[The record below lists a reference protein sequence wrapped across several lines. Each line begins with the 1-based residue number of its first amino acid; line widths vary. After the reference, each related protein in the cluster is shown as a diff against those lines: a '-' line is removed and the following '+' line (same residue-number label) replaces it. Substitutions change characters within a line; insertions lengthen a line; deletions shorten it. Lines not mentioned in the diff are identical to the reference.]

1 MIKIFNTDEN
11 TMELMQIKKLKVGSW
26 INIIKPDQN
35 DIDNLNNMIGID
47 FNFIANILQDDE
59 QPMIDVRSDLG
70 LKMIFVDAPIK
81 VNSKI
86 IKAIPLLIIFVR
98 DDYIITVSNEETE
111 VLKAFKSGIIKNF
124 STQKKSR
131 FTIQILYR
139 TATLYL
145 KYLRNINKEIEKEEN
160 KMLKATNNK
169 DLINMLSIEKSPIY
183 ISTSLKSN
191 EIVLEKILNGNIID
205 FYEDDRELLEDAL
218 VENERC
224 IEMANLYREIIT
236 SMTDSYAT
244 IISNNLNNMMKFL
257 AAITIVFS
265 IPTMVASFMGM
276 NVPLGD
282 IATHPY
288 ALIILLMISIVL
300 SLLVA
305 WLLKKKDML

>member
-1 MIKIFNTDEN
+1 
-11 TMELMQIKKLKVGSW
+11 
-26 INIIKPDQN
+26 
-35 DIDNLNNMIGID
+35 
-47 FNFIANILQDDE
+47 
-59 QPMIDVRSDLG
+59 MIDVRNDLG

-86 IKAIPLLIIFVR
+86 VKAIPLLIIFVR

-236 SMTDSYAT
+236 SMTDSYTT
-244 IISNNLNNMMKFL
+244 IISNNLNNMMKCL
-257 AAITIVFS
+257 RQCLVIENI
-265 IPTMVASFMGM
+265 
-276 NVPLGD
+276 
-282 IATHPY
+282 
-288 ALIILLMISIVL
+288 LISQHI
-300 SLLVA
+300 
-305 WLLKKKDML
+305 